1 MAEVRTVFT
10 SDDAELQKTLEK
22 MHKEMGKLQDKNRQL
37 AAESRSG
44 SRSAQEG
51 VDGLAASIGRAAHA
65 SGFIDLLKNFE
76 EAAKKA
82 RDLGESGAKGGEK
95 LVMSWKAVGGA
106 MSGLLVGAG
115 GFAGLATAAHAL
127 YEGWQRDLDATLA
140 KVVKLSDAS
149 AKQIGVSGKVAS
161 GPQVEQF
168 LKSLTGATREQ
179 GLEALTAVQG
189 AAPEQTLSRQFAI
202 ADQVT
207 RLAPMGFDLKE
218 MGALTGKL
226 AELMPEKTATELA
239 NLATV
244 LKQQT
249 GASSGQL
256 QSNEFLLGVQ
266 QLVKSGAVKSTEEGL
281 ALGAQAV
288 SQNISPGVLTQI
300 AAAVGQ
306 QVEKRE
312 DKPTEA
318 SKARDELVTK
328 ISQRIGASGD
338 LTGGQQ
344 IEGWLKGLSGSTR
357 EQGLQALEA
366 VQGAGPGDIRR
377 QMAIAAEVSR
387 LAPLHDVGALG
398 KTAGELGGL
407 MPGRSAGDVTN
418 VALALQQQLG
428 GDAGK
433 LSSSGFVKGIGE
445 LMKSGA
451 FKSSEQALAFG
462 AEAAA
467 KDISPGQLTELGK
480 AIGTQFEITKPRS
493 DAQFEEMQQK
503 KAFNALPPGDRLKTL
518 MSNEGMR
525 KAILGGDGGLGG
537 VDLGKVNE
545 RAELLSQAQAGKL
558 ADFQLSQ
565 FAGTEAGRRAL
576 VLQQKAV
583 AEDKTLPARAG
594 VSGLSDQDRLVNQF
608 AGMSA
613 DQRLQSL
620 LASPDMQQAMLG
632 SKPLMNIKTL
642 SPESVATRTGKLV
655 EAQQGDGIASQLAQ
669 FGESDAG
676 ARALRQQEFATEKD
690 RYSLSKEWRAKDREE
705 ADERMEQLMMQRDQ
719 GLLSRAFTRTAVG
732 TGRFGLR
739 TTQNALEMA
748 NWLGWSGPPRREGAE
763 QELVERV
770 MAEDSPVAG
779 LQQAFNHAMNPANI
793 LPGPL
798 GAGITGDGILG
809 AVLQE
814 LQSINETMQ
823 GVRRDSRTPATLSG
837 AVEQ

>member
-44 SRSAQEG
+44 SRSAQDG
-51 VDGLAASIGRAAHA
+51 VEGLAASVGRLAHGG
-65 SGFIDLLKNFE
+65 GFVEILKNFE
-76 EAAKKA
+76 EIARKA
-82 RDLGESGAKGGEK
+82 REAGQEGGKGAEKMDLN
-95 LVMSWKAVGGA
+95 WKNLKTTMG
-106 MSGLLVGAG
+106 GLLVGAG
-115 GFAGLATAAHAL
+115 GLAGLAAGLHAF
-127 YEGWQRDLDATLA
+127 YEQWQRDLDQTHEKVSKLNDAT
-140 KVVKLSDAS
+140 
-149 AKQIGVSGKVAS
+149 AKQIAASGRVAS

-318 SKARDELVTK
+318 SKARDELVAK

-467 KDISPGQLTELGK
+467 KEISPGQLTELGK

-503 KAFNALPPGDRLKTL
+503 KAFNALAPGDRLQTL

-583 AEDKTLPARAG
+583 AEDKTLAARAG

-642 SPESVATRTGKLV
+642 TAESVATRTGKLV

-676 ARALRQQEFATEKD
+676 ARALRNQRFAVLKD
-690 RYSLSKEWRAKDREE
+690 RNAGAKEAAAEEREQADQLLDLSLDRGGYGSGAKSIIRGRVQTSRFLNEFMPGGLEE
-705 ADERMEQLMMQRDQ
+705 SQKGM
-719 GLLSRAFTRTAVG
+719 
-732 TGRFGLR
+732 
-739 TTQNALEMA
+739 
-748 NWLGWSGPPRREGAE
+748 
-763 QELVERV
+763 VERV
-770 MAEDSPVAG
+770 MGVDEQELLRQATPVGMSARARERQYQQLAGESPPTSGAATAG
-779 LQQAFNHAMNPANI
+779 R
-793 LPGPL
+793 
-798 GAGITGDGILG
+798 GDGGENAMLE
-809 AVLQE
+809 E
-814 LQSINETMQ
+814 LRGI
-823 GVRRDSRTPATLSG
+823 RRDLRTPATLTG
-837 AVEQ
+837 AVEN